1 MLIHKEL
8 LNNKLLIDSL
18 FGIQGGTMS
27 SISVSNDF
35 STFCNNLRL
44 SDTTVSNIRTRYHTI
59 TKRIN
64 RDFWGND
71 SDTTHSMYV
80 GSYGRGTCIYT
91 SDIDIVVELPWTEY
105 SKYHAYSGNG
115 QSALL
120 QAVKNSLLKT
130 YNSSV
135 ISADG
140 QVVDIYFNDGVKFE
154 VVPAFKYSDDSGYC
168 YPGTNDGGS
177 WKNMNPKAEIIAFNA
192 RNSTTNKNLKRL
204 CRMIRA
210 WNSAHSALM
219 SGILI
224 DTIAYRFLQDYQYA
238 DKSYTYYD
246 WMSRDFFKYLI
257 DHADQTYWLKPG
269 SNERVFKK
277 FGFKTNAEAAYN
289 KCLEALDHYNKDY
302 AYSWHQDWRV
312 IYGSKFPSE

>member
-1 MLIHKEL
+1 ME
-8 LNNKLLIDSL
+8 
-18 FGIQGGTMS
+18 

-35 STFCNNLRL
+35 SSFCSNLRL
-44 SDTTVSNIRTRYHTI
+44 SDTVVSNIRTRYHAI

-64 RDFWGND
+64 QDFWGSD
-71 SDTTHSMYV
+71 SDTSHSMYV
-80 GSYGRGTCIYT
+80 GSYGRGTCIRT
-91 SDIDIVVELPWTEY
+91 SDVDIVVELPWSEY
-105 SKYHAYSGNG
+105 SKYNDYSGNG

-130 YNSSV
+130 YSSSA

-140 QVVDIYFNDGVKFE
+140 QVVDINFNDGIKFE
-154 VVPAFKYSDDSGYC
+154 IVPAFKFSNGSGYY
-168 YPGTNDGGS
+168 YPDTNDGGS
-177 WKNMNPKAEIIAFNA
+177 WKSMNPKAEIDAFNTQ
-192 RNSTTNKNLKRL
+192 NSTTNKNLKRL

-210 WNSAHSALM
+210 WNSKHAVLM

-246 WMSRDFFKYLI
+246 WISRDFFKYLI

-269 SNERVFKK
+269 SNERVYKK
-277 FGFKTNAEAAYN
+277 YSFKTDAEAAHS
-289 KCLEALDHYNKDY
+289 KCLEALDDYSKDY
-302 AYSWHQDWRV
+302 AYCWHQDWRE
-312 IYGSKFPSE
+312 IYGNKFPSE